1 MGGRDKGRGERVEA
15 ALRERSISGKGEEIS
30 QGTHERGIDVERSI
44 LHEKTTLK
52 NDKSERL
59 ADDVMVIDILDK
71 IHRFFKDD
79 RRTLVDDKT
88 MLEDNKRTFED
99 DKSERLLDDVSF
111 IDLLNESH
119 RLLKGRD
126 DEMAIRR

>member
-1 MGGRDKGRGERVEA
+1 
-15 ALRERSISGKGEEIS
+15 
-30 QGTHERGIDVERSI
+30 
-44 LHEKTTLK
+44 
-52 NDKSERL
+52 
-59 ADDVMVIDILDK
+59 MVIDILHK

-79 RRTLVDDKT
+79 RRTLLDDKT
-88 MLEDNKRTFED
+88 MLEDNKRTFEN